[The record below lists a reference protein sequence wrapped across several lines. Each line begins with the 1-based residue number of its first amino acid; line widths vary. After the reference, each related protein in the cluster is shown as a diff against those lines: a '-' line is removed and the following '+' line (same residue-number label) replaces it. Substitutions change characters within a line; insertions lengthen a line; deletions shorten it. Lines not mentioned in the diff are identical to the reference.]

1 LSPLLSRFRIGK
13 VISLKLIQFEI
24 NTPLGAVQRNGL
36 LIDNKILDLNLGYV
50 TYLTQET
57 KESKP
62 YDISNVRISDNMLSF
77 LEGGEYS
84 LLAAHETETYF
95 QKIIKNEESM
105 KGPKKEQ
112 LIFTQTEA
120 KIKEPLTYPP
130 YIVDFM
136 TFETHYKQSLAK
148 LTDYSLWKK
157 YPIAYKKNPHT
168 VIGPTAPIIFP
179 SAITKWLDFEVEF
192 GIIIGKRGKDIEEA
206 AAKDYIIGF
215 TAFND
220 ISARDIEIPEILLR
234 LGPFKSKDFDTAGP
248 MGPCIVTVDEI
259 GDPHNLKME
268 LRVNGNIMQQGNTKD
283 MRWSVYQLVAY
294 TSKDQT
300 ILPGTLLCSGNP
312 GRLHEKT
319 IQRKARLRIGD
330 VLEAEIEKI
339 GTLRNEI
346 KAKTQ

>member
-1 LSPLLSRFRIGK
+1 M
-13 VISLKLIQFEI
+13 KLIQFKVT
-24 NTPLGAVQRNGL
+24 TPFGENVRNGL
-36 LIDNKILDLNLGYV
+36 FIGDKVLDLNYAYV
-50 TYLTQET
+50 TYLLQET
-57 KESKP
+57 EETKP
-62 YDISNVRISDNMLSF
+62 YEIANVRISNNLISF
-77 LEGGEYS
+77 LEGGDYS
-84 LLAAHETETYF
+84 LQAARETEEYF
-95 QKIIKNEESM
+95 QKVIKNEELM
-105 KGPKKEQ
+105 EGPKKEQ
-112 LIFTQTEA
+112 LIYSRE
-120 KIKEPLTYPP
+120 KVKVVSPLTHPP

-157 YPIAYKKNPHT
+157 YPVGYKKNPNT
-168 VIGPTAPIIFP
+168 IIGPTDPIIFP
-179 SAITKWLDFEVEF
+179 SSITKWLDFEVEF
-192 GIIIGKRGKDIEEA
+192 GWVIGKKGKDITEEEA
-206 AAKDYIIGF
+206 GNYIAGF
-215 TAFND
+215 TVLND
-220 ISARDIEIPEILLR
+220 ISARDIEIPEVLLR

-248 MGPCIVTVDEI
+248 LGPCIVTPDEI

-268 LRVNGNIMQQGNTKD
+268 LRVNGKVMQQGNTKD

-339 GTLRNEI
+339 GTLRNKI
-346 KAKTQ
+346 KAKKQ

>member
-1 LSPLLSRFRIGK
+1 
-13 VISLKLIQFEI
+13 
-24 NTPLGAVQRNGL
+24 
-36 LIDNKILDLNLGYV
+36 
-50 TYLTQET
+50 
-57 KESKP
+57 
-62 YDISNVRISDNMLSF
+62 
-77 LEGGEYS
+77 
-84 LLAAHETETYF
+84 
-95 QKIIKNEESM
+95 
-105 KGPKKEQ
+105 
-112 LIFTQTEA
+112 
-120 KIKEPLTYPP
+120 
-130 YIVDFM
+130 
-136 TFETHYKQSLAK
+136 
-148 LTDYSLWKK
+148 
-157 YPIAYKKNPHT
+157 
-168 VIGPTAPIIFP
+168 
-179 SAITKWLDFEVEF
+179 
-192 GIIIGKRGKDIEEA
+192 
-206 AAKDYIIGF
+206 
-215 TAFND
+215 
-220 ISARDIEIPEILLR
+220 
-234 LGPFKSKDFDTAGP
+234 P